1 MIHTE
6 PDFIEVTP
14 EMKERLDRFYEE
26 HKDDELGDIATCL
39 LFEDHHVRIWEMKL
53 EPGEASAKHHHDH
66 DFYLAILQG
75 DLIAGV
81 TPEESEVENFAARI
95 PKGGNTVPIP
105 KGGTEWAFNVGNET
119 FREILI
125 ELKDT

>member
-1 MIHTE
+1 
-6 PDFIEVTP
+6 
-14 EMKERLDRFYEE
+14 
-26 HKDDELGDIATCL
+26 
-39 LFEDHHVRIWEMKL
+39 MKL

>member
-6 PDFIEVTP
+6 PDFLEVTP
-14 EMKERLDRFYEE
+14 EQKERLDRFYEE
-26 HKDDELGDIATCL
+26 HKDDALGNIASRV

-53 EPGEASAKHHHDH
+53 EPGQASDKHFHDH
-66 DFYLAILQG
+66 DFYLVILQG

-81 TPEESEVENFAARI
+81 TPEGSEVENFVARV
-95 PKGGNTVPIP
+95 PKDGNTVPIP
-105 KGGTEWAFNVGNET
+105 KGGTEWAFNIGNET